1 MRNSFFLPFNTA
13 KQSSVL
19 SYTHP
24 VMLIGSCFSDEIAE
38 RFRYAGFTVDANPL
52 GTIFHPISIARF
64 LSVVLAQHQYSSDH
78 IVHTDHYIGSW
89 EASTRVRAT
98 SKDEM
103 VKLFHA
109 VKNDWINQLDKASHL
124 FITLGTAW
132 GYEHQGY
139 GIVAN
144 CHKFPQ
150 SDFSKVMTSAEE
162 IQYAFQPVLEELS
175 NRFPQLNVVFTISPV
190 RHVRDGL
197 IENNRSKAELIA
209 AVHRL
214 TAKSEKWTYFPSY
227 ELVIDVLRDYR
238 FYKKDRVHPS
248 DEAIDC
254 VWDELL
260 NVYGSETLRNQLSVV
275 ERFRKMEQHKLLHA
289 SESEKQLWVK
299 QIDEE
304 RKKLQQSLPGIL
316 L

>member
-1 MRNSFFLPFNTA
+1 
-13 KQSSVL
+13 
-19 SYTHP
+19 
-24 VMLIGSCFSDEIAE
+24 MLVGSCFSDEIAE
-38 RFRYAGFTVDANPL
+38 RFRYAGFTVHANPL

-64 LSVVLAQHQYSSDH
+64 LSFVLAQHEYSSDH
-78 IVHTDHYIGSW
+78 IFHSDCYTGSW
-89 EASTRVRAT
+89 ESSTRVRTA

-103 VKLFHA
+103 VEFFSE
-109 VKNDWINQLDKASHL
+109 VKNNWINQLEKASHL

-132 GYEHQGY
+132 GYERHGY

-197 IENNRSKAELIA
+197 VENNRSKAELIA

-260 NVYGSETLRNQLSVV
+260 NAYGSETLRNQLSSV
-275 ERFRKMEQHKLLHA
+275 ERFRKLEHHKLVHA
-289 SESEKQLWVK
+289 TETERQLWVK
-299 QIDEE
+299 RIDEE
-304 RKKLQQSLPGIL
+304 RHKLEQSLPGIL